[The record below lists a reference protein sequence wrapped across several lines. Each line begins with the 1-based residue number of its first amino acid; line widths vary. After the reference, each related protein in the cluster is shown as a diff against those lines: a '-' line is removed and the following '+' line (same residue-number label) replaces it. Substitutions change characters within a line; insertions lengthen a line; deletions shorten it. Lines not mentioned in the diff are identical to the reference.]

1 MNPKVATLGKLYF
14 KLKKTRDCMTI
25 YIIGHL
31 CIDQV
36 IMLGKKQPIS
46 MGGTAAF
53 SSIVCSR
60 LAASDKVSIISK
72 IGPDY
77 PDNFLEVLKN
87 AKVDT
92 TQVSRVKNQTTRY
105 VLEYYNSDER
115 ELTLKAVCAPI
126 TIEDLK
132 DHLDNAKLLYF
143 GPIANEIPP
152 ETIIEAKERTKALV
166 ALDVQGIIRH
176 RDPQGKLSF
185 RSSEKIEEM
194 LPYVDI
200 IKLDLNEAQTIT
212 GSSKIRDIVSYLGSL
227 GVKTAIITKG
237 QAGSVLFN
245 EGIVIK
251 IPSIVLKAIYNTT
264 GAGDCFF
271 GSFLMNYL
279 ENKDALQAAQYATKV
294 VSYFIGS
301 SEGVRCFFV
310 DGDINTI
317 IEDFIDKNRAES

>member
-1 MNPKVATLGKLYF
+1 
-14 KLKKTRDCMTI
+14 MTI

-36 IMLGKKQPIS
+36 IMRGKKQPIS

-53 SSIVCSR
+53 SSIVCSM
-60 LAASDKVSIISK
+60 LAPSEKVSVISK

-77 PDNFLEVLKN
+77 PDTFLEMLKN

-105 VLEYYNSDER
+105 VLEYYGNDAR
-115 ELTLKAVCAPI
+115 ELTLKTVCAPI

-132 DHLDNAKLLYF
+132 DNLADAKLLYF
-143 GPIANEIPP
+143 GPIANEIPA
-152 ETIIEAKERTKALV
+152 ETIIEAKEQTKALV

-185 RSSEKIEEM
+185 RSSAKIDEM

-200 IKLDLNEAQTIT
+200 IKLDLTEAQTIT
-212 GSSKIRDIVSYLGSL
+212 GSSKMQGIFSYLRNL
-227 GVKTAIITKG
+227 GVKTAIVTKG

-245 EGIVIK
+245 DGVVIK
-251 IPSIVLKAIYNTT
+251 IPSIVLKTIYNTT

-271 GSFLMNYL
+271 SSFLTNYL

-310 DGDINTI
+310 
-317 IEDFIDKNRAES
+317 

>member
-1 MNPKVATLGKLYF
+1 
-14 KLKKTRDCMTI
+14 MTI

-31 CIDQV
+31 CIDQIIV
-36 IMLGKKQPIS
+36 LGKKQPIS

-60 LAASDKVSIISK
+60 LAASEKVSVVSK

-77 PDNFLEVLKN
+77 PDNFLEMLKN

-92 TQVSRVKNQTTRY
+92 AQVSRVKNQTTRY
-105 VLEYYNSDER
+105 VLEYYSNDAR
-115 ELTLKAVCAPI
+115 ELTLKTVCAPI

-132 DHLDNAKLLYF
+132 HNLDDAKLLYF
-143 GPIANEIPP
+143 GPIANEIPA
-152 ETIIEAKERTKALV
+152 ETIIKAKEQTKALV

-185 RSSEKIEEM
+185 RSSEKIDEM

-200 IKLDLNEAQTIT
+200 IKLDLTEAQTIT
-212 GSSKIRDIVSYLGSL
+212 GSSKIKGIFSYLRNL
-227 GVKTAIITKG
+227 GVKTAIVTKG

-245 EGIVIK
+245 DGIVVK
-251 IPSIVLKAIYNTT
+251 IPSIVLKTIYNTT

-271 GSFLMNYL
+271 SSFLTNYL

-310 DGDINTI
+310 DGDINAI